1 MAVKFGS
8 NFTNEDLKQAKEI
21 VELVNKTSNPGI
33 QNQILNRN
41 RPEVETIARG
51 MVAGYDPDFGE
62 EMGSLDYTP
71 QGTLTPR
78 AANKANLNILNN
90 LNKARDFRQQELNRM
105 QGSLP
110 VMPYTYPGGE
120 GNQELG
126 IAGAY
131 QAMDPNAFDDDTG
144 DPINFLDRIDQQRAL
159 NAGQGIASVA
169 PYTGMEQML
178 ARQAQ
183 AGQGEAYKDF
193 FFDEASRDPSML
205 DPVRDFFG
213 NLLRYDT
220 DSMRGLYEM
229 EQDKK
234 AAMARDEEL
243 GDERRK
249 DQDRALAA
257 LAAQQQQ
264 PVDPCPEGYRLD
276 PVSKV
281 CVPTDDTTEPTDP
294 VKRTY
299 DTMTRPEPNYT
310 AATGFT
316 VPSINLP
323 DIFTGS

>member
-78 AANKANLNILNN
+78 AANNSSLNILNN

-159 NAGQGIASVA
+159 N
-169 PYTGMEQML
+169 
-178 ARQAQ
+178 
-183 AGQGEAYKDF
+183 
-193 FFDEASRDPSML
+193 
-205 DPVRDFFG
+205 
-213 NLLRYDT
+213 
-220 DSMRGLYEM
+220 
-229 EQDKK
+229 
-234 AAMARDEEL
+234 
-243 GDERRK
+243 
-249 DQDRALAA
+249 
-257 LAAQQQQ
+257 
-264 PVDPCPEGYRLD
+264 
-276 PVSKV
+276 
-281 CVPTDDTTEPTDP
+281 
-294 VKRTY
+294 
-299 DTMTRPEPNYT
+299 
-310 AATGFT
+310 
-316 VPSINLP
+316 
-323 DIFTGS
+323 

>member
-78 AANKANLNILNN
+78 AANNSSLNILNN

-169 PYTGMEQML
+169 PVNPMAQERAADYMRALQM
-178 ARQAQ
+178 
-183 AGQGEAYKDF
+183 GQTEDYKDF

-205 DPVRDFFG
+205 DPV
-213 NLLRYDT
+213 
-220 DSMRGLYEM
+220 
-229 EQDKK
+229 Q
-234 AAMARDEEL
+234 
-243 GDERRK
+243 
-249 DQDRALAA
+249 
-257 LAAQQQQ
+257 
-264 PVDPCPEGYRLD
+264 
-276 PVSKV
+276 
-281 CVPTDDTTEPTDP
+281 
-294 VKRTY
+294 
-299 DTMTRPEPNYT
+299 
-310 AATGFT
+310 GFLWT
-316 VPSINLP
+316 I
-323 DIFTGS
+323 

>member
-33 QNQILNRN
+33 QNKILNRN

-78 AANKANLNILNN
+78 AANNSSLNILNN

-213 NLLRYDT
+213 NLLGYDT

-234 AAMARDEEL
+234 AADDRYDVDQAMRN
-243 GDERRK
+243 K

-257 LAAQQQQ
+257 MLAAQQQQ

-281 CVPTDDTTEPTDP
+281 CVPTDDTTDTDP

-323 DIFTGS
+323 DIFG

>member
-1 MAVKFGS
+1 
-8 NFTNEDLKQAKEI
+8 
-21 VELVNKTSNPGI
+21 
-33 QNQILNRN
+33 
-41 RPEVETIARG
+41 

-78 AANKANLNILNN
+78 AANNSSLNILNN

-169 PYTGMEQML
+169 PVNPMAQERAADYMRALQM
-178 ARQAQ
+178 
-183 AGQGEAYKDF
+183 GQTEDYKDF

-213 NLLRYDT
+213 NLLGYDT

-234 AAMARDEEL
+234 AADDRYDVDQAMRK
-243 GDERRK
+243 K

-281 CVPTDDTTEPTDP
+281 CVPVDDTTEPDNITP
-294 VKRTY
+294 RTY
-299 DTMTRPEPNYT
+299 DTMTKPEPNYT
-310 AATGFT
+310 AATNFN
-316 VPSINLP
+316 VPAINLP
-323 DIFTGS
+323 DIFTGN